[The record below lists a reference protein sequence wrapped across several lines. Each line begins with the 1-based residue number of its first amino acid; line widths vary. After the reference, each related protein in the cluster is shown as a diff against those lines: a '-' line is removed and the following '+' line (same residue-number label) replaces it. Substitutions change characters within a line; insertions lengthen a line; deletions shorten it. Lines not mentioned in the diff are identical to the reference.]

1 MPFESLRK
9 TAAAA
14 LVLAPL
20 AAVTAPAPAR
30 AQDATGVRI
39 DIRTPRP
46 GETLRN
52 KTDMA
57 PLAGIAIAGERP
69 TAFDVVVVLD
79 VSGSAAY
86 PSGIDVDGD
95 GTIGETRRSPI
106 STEPDVPNTDPDDSI
121 LAAEVAAARTLLDG
135 LDPAR
140 VHVGV
145 VSFSGEIDQT
155 TGRRLGRSDDALLEQ
170 AVTPDYG
177 AVRRAL
183 EAVLLRGA
191 NGGTNM
197 EAGVK
202 LALREL
208 AGLPGA
214 QSRPRPGAKK
224 VILFLTDGK
233 PSLPFGSA
241 NVEDKEDMLAAIDAA
256 QLANVAGV
264 MLNVYG
270 LGPGAIDYPVAATEM
285 AKVTGGVYTPVRT
298 PGDIVALLSGVSFAN
313 VEDVV
318 AVNLTLNEWAGPN
331 DLLLAPDG
339 SFSGFVPVRPGLNR
353 IRVSALASDGTR
365 GSTEFD
371 LSFAA
376 QGMTALELA
385 AEHERI
391 RHRTRELQLK
401 MESERQKA
409 FRKRERERVLE
420 IGVEQDGGAAP
431 SPPKK

>member
-1 MPFESLRK
+1 MPLESLRR
-9 TAAAA
+9 AAAPIAA
-14 LVLAPL
+14 LVFASVLASGPG
-20 AAVTAPAPAR
+20 AGAR
-30 AQDATGVRI
+30 AADAQSVRI
-39 DIRTPRP
+39 DIRSPSP

-69 TAFDVVVVLD
+69 TTFDVVVVID

-95 GTIGETRRSPI
+95 GITGETRRSPI
-106 STEPDVPNTDPDDSI
+106 SSEPDVPNTDPDDSI

-135 LDPAR
+135 LEPAR

-145 VSFSGEIDQT
+145 VTFSGEIDQT

-183 EAVLLRGA
+183 EAVLLRGP

-214 QSRPRPGAKK
+214 QSQPRPAAKK

-285 AKVTGGVYTPVRT
+285 SKATGGVYTPVRT

-371 LSFAA
+371 LTFAK
-376 QGMTALELA
+376 QGLSTLELA
-385 AEHERI
+385 AEQERI
-391 RHRTRELQLK
+391 RQRTRELQLK

-420 IGVEQDGGAAP
+420 IGVEEEKPAP
-431 SPPKK
+431 RK

>member
-1 MPFESLRK
+1 MPLESLRR
-9 TAAAA
+9 AAAPIAA
-14 LVLAPL
+14 LVFASVLASGPG
-20 AAVTAPAPAR
+20 AGAR
-30 AQDATGVRI
+30 AADAQNVRI
-39 DIRTPRP
+39 DIRSPSP

-69 TAFDVVVVLD
+69 TTFDVVVVID

-95 GTIGETRRSPI
+95 GITGETRRSPI
-106 STEPDVPNTDPDDSI
+106 SSEPDVPNTDPDDSI

-135 LDPAR
+135 LEPAR

-145 VSFSGEIDQT
+145 VTFSGEIDQT

-183 EAVLLRGA
+183 EAVLLRGP

-214 QSRPRPGAKK
+214 QSQPRPAAKK

-285 AKVTGGVYTPVRT
+285 SKATGGVYTPVRT

-371 LSFAA
+371 LTFAK
-376 QGMTALELA
+376 QGLSTLELA
-385 AEHERI
+385 AEQERI
-391 RHRTRELQLK
+391 RQRTRELQLK

-420 IGVEQDGGAAP
+420 IGVEEEKPAP
-431 SPPKK
+431 RK